1 MGLLLLATTPS
12 GCAHYYMY
20 ALVNNF
26 TLCALLMVFSLL
38 LFCFSC
44 CFGFV
49 VDREYFRQC
58 QLTFGLNA
66 GILVMIVI
74 RRACVGRMK

>member
-1 MGLLLLATTPS
+1 MCAACAFLL
-12 GCAHYYMY
+12 
-20 ALVNNF
+20 V
-26 TLCALLMVFSLL
+26 VV
-38 LFCFSC
+38 CFSC